1 MSSGLPLS
9 VQSLLTSVLRL
20 ARTRPATPSATRNI
34 LEFCGIAPVRTSL
47 VGTVET
53 SGRGPREI
61 WLAKM
66 QGLGRAGR

>member
-1 MSSGLPLS
+1 MKILLIQGHPDPRGGHFGHALADSYA
-9 VQSLLTSVLRL
+9 SLKCDIV
-20 ARTRPATPSATRNI
+20 
-34 LEFCGIAPVRTSL
+34 EFCGIAPVRTSL

-53 SGRGPREI
+53 SGRGAREI